1 MILLNQKLKIEKKA
15 RPYENVN
22 KTAKER
28 QQFFKV
34 FNFKFYKK
42 KAIEGMLRK
51 IYRQIKSFKN
61 TWYMH

>member
-34 FNFKFYKK
+34 FNFK
-42 KAIEGMLRK
+42 ILQEE
-51 IYRQIKSFKN
+51 SN
-61 TWYMH
+61 